1 MRCNN
6 CGWNN
11 PEGATKCAKCNQI
24 LDPKSSAWEWP
35 SYSNGSLKENDDTFI
50 VCEKCGYQLADNVS
64 VCPECGYQ
72 RNSKKTQVLQHQGSQ
87 NSNKETVVDHSTII
101 QEKTSPKA
109 TQFDA
114 TPSEEKRNPRATV
127 VVDNTETGTELTS
140 QPEST
145 EEKITEESYSYK
157 LLAIDRPVIDTKSN
171 AVSPLGVIELKS
183 SIKLDWELNDIVLI
197 GGLRFARV
205 E

>member
-1 MRCNN
+1 M
-6 CGWNN
+6 
-11 PEGATKCAKCNQI
+11 
-24 LDPKSSAWEWP
+24 
-35 SYSNGSLKENDDTFI
+35 
-50 VCEKCGYQLADNVS
+50 
-64 VCPECGYQ
+64 
-72 RNSKKTQVLQHQGSQ
+72 
-87 NSNKETVVDHSTII
+87 
-101 QEKTSPKA
+101 
-109 TQFDA
+109 
-114 TPSEEKRNPRATV
+114 

-145 EEKITEESYSYK
+145 EEKITEDSYSYK